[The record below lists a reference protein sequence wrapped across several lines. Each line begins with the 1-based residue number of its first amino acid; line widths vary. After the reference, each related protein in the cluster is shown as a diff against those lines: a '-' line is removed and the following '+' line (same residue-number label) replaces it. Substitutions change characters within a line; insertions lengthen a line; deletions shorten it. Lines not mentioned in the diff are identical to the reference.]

1 MRRVPRSPNDQ
12 ARADQAR
19 ADQARADQALRCRRL
34 PAKWLAAALI
44 TAAVALLAPGMTYV
58 TAGRSSAATATTTA
72 TATTATATATTA
84 ATTTAAATS
93 AAGAD
98 CKGVTQALLPANGFI
113 TNPSRTQ
120 GGHLWWHRSA
130 DGSVCIGTV
139 IMWVQYN
146 TTAAETWRVVVYS
159 ARHPGGLT
167 VASQAFTLKR
177 GWYWWGFGV
186 HQAYRGL
193 SAVCVTATGSFGTS
207 CVHFGGPAG

>member
-1 MRRVPRSPNDQ
+1 VRRVPRSPNDQ
-12 ARADQAR
+12 ARADQA
-19 ADQARADQALRCRRL
+19 LRRRRL

-44 TAAVALLAPGMTYV
+44 TAAVALLAPGTTYV
-58 TAGRSSAATATTTA
+58 TAGPSSAAAA
-72 TATTATATATTA
+72 ATTAA
-84 ATTTAAATS
+84 ATTTAATTAAAKT
-93 AAGAD
+93 AAGAG
-98 CKGVTQALLPANGFI
+98 CKGVTPALLPANGFI
-113 TNPSRTQ
+113 TNPSRAQ

-146 TTAAETWRVVVYS
+146 TTAAKTWRVVVYS

-186 HQAYRGL
+186 HRSFQDL
-193 SAVCVTATGSFGTS
+193 SAVCVTATGAFGMS
-207 CVHFGGPAG
+207 CVQFGAPAG